1 MSELE
6 ELKDSLSID
15 LSTILNDTKAYT
27 KIIDMVK
34 EKYNIDLHD
43 YDHIFS
49 YIELAMAEMILTV
62 EEDN

>member
-6 ELKDSLSID
+6 ELRDSLSID

-43 YDHIFS
+43 YDYIFS
-49 YIELAMAEMILTV
+49 EIEFAIAEMILTV